1 MSEELLNLDLD
12 VDGHVHRR
20 GANDETQKEDEVEG
34 HVRRRGANDDET
46 SDDEVEGHVHRAG

>member
-20 GANDETQKEDEVEG
+20 GANDEAKKEDEVEA
-34 HVRRRGANDDET
+34 HVHRRGANDET
-46 SDDEVEGHVHRAG
+46 NEDEVEGHVHRGK

>member
-20 GANDETQKEDEVEG
+20 GANDETTKEDEVEG
-34 HVRRRGANDDET
+34 HATRLGANDET
-46 SDDEVEGHVHRAG
+46 DDGEVEGHVHRAG